1 MRNIHFKPAIS
12 DDNTAQPSQEA
23 QMCRLREKTND
34 PLTEYGQRPGQVER
48 LPDSVAA
55 IILCKSGASVVRRHE
70 ISVTLH
76 KKEYIFKSADS
87 LVLRAK
93 NGTDEKVVWLVNRM
107 RPDVLHLLTNDGRYI
122 ESIPLKG
129 EAQWFSNDDESQR
142 ALTDAKRSIG
152 HDLADMKELHGID
165 TAKAVEDAR
174 YNSAQIHTI
183 TRSFPTPDASNA
195 KASAPRADEISDVF
209 KRTDAARER
218 TVDAGRQQTRA
229 AAVGALILQST
240 STHPA
245 EPDDEI
251 EYRHI

>member
-1 MRNIHFKPAIS
+1 MRNIHF
-12 DDNTAQPSQEA
+12 QPLVDPEPVEGSSLP
-23 QMCRLREKTND
+23 RLREKTND

-70 ISVTLH
+70 ISVTLN
-76 KKEYIFKSADS
+76 KTEYIFKSADS

-122 ESIPLKG
+122 ESVPLKG

-142 ALTDAKRSIG
+142 ALSDAKRSIG

-174 YNSAQIHTI
+174 YNAGSIHTL
-183 TRSFPTPDASNA
+183 TRTFPTTDTPEA
-195 KASAPRADEISDVF
+195 KACAPRADDVMASVA
-209 KRTDAARER
+209 RVDQARE
-218 TVDAGRQQTRA
+218 TRY
-229 AAVGALILQST
+229 V
-240 STHPA
+240 PA
-245 EPDDEI
+245 PI
-251 EYRHI
+251 S